1 MSSENSIFTILFF
14 HHGHFVLQPD
24 LDHPNNMLAEGGVL
38 SELPRRGEEL
48 PTVKYMCRSHEV

>member
-1 MSSENSIFTILFF
+1 
-14 HHGHFVLQPD
+14 
-24 LDHPNNMLAEGGVL
+24 MLAEGGVL